1 VTCAPDADVEVADA
15 RDAAVEVA
23 YASEI
28 DASAHGA
35 YRSDPLAR
43 PSSFTR
49 HIETPATI
57 GRYHL
62 YVSWASIAS
71 NHVAILRQV
80 LGLQRVVSLS
90 YVDSL
95 RDGRGWAFRG
105 RTGADPINGF
115 TLLRQA
121 YQACEPW
128 FSGEVRVPLLWD
140 RHLGAIVSDDP
151 ATIIADLVDGFG
163 GRAVPCLRTGPGV
176 TAEVNRLERAFAG
189 DLDAVAALRDP
200 SRRPPFRQALTDLD
214 RRLAA
219 QPYLTG
225 EAVSDADI
233 RLWVRLARLDAGPNA
248 SGTIG
253 PRLDRYPH
261 LWRWARTLYQLP
273 AFRTS
278 TDFRRFAAPYADL
291 PPWSQAASA
300 TIEPAEHAAA
310 STGR

>member
-1 VTCAPDADVEVADA
+1 MTCVTDADVDVAYA
-15 RDAAVEVA
+15 SDAAVDVA

-35 YRSDPLAR
+35 YHPDRVAR
-43 PSSFTR
+43 PSSFTG
-49 HIETPATI
+49 HIETPATA

-71 NHVAILRQV
+71 NHVAILRLM

-95 RDGRGWAFRG
+95 RDGRGWAFRR

-140 RHLGAIVSDDP
+140 RHVGAIVSDDP
-151 ATIIADLVDGFG
+151 ATIIADLMDGFG
-163 GRAVPCLRTGPGV
+163 GRAVACLLTGPWV
-176 TAEVNRLERAFAG
+176 TAEVNRLEGAFAG

-225 EAVSDADI
+225 ESVSDADI

-273 AFRTS
+273 GFRAS
-278 TDFRRFAAPYADL
+278 TDFRRFAAPYGDL
-291 PPWSQAASA
+291 PPWSPAASA
-300 TIEPAEHAAA
+300 ELEPAEHAAA
-310 STGR
+310 PSRR